1 MEKQKGFSSM
11 NTAFGPDG
19 ETGNIPLPAPPDFP
33 TVEGRPACHINSA
46 GHAPYYFWKGGEL
59 D

>member
-1 MEKQKGFSSM
+1 M